1 MSLPLAPRMLQVSL
15 RECRLVFERLMQVI
29 RMEPGMV
36 PALRDCALYSA
47 ALGLSGFADLQRHLQ
62 LLEQNGPRSLS
73 MDQQGDEKRVDCAG
87 QHAWLVADTLLDVL
101 VDDFK
106 RNGEAQLLVVNLQE
120 PKELQV
126 IQALAERYGLSVAL
140 HQDAEGLLL
149 SARNRPH
156 QAQPWLDRIR
166 LTGLTVEAD
175 LWWKL
180 FHHANEALA
189 PDSFESRRHAGSIM
203 VDAQGQLIGRPD
215 EDETDLS
222 LLMAGIESGTTAP
235 TP

>member
-1 MSLPLAPRMLQVSL
+1 MSLSPTPRTLQVSL
-15 RECRLVFERLMQVI
+15 RECRLVFERLMQVV

-47 ALGLSGFADLQRHLQ
+47 ALNLGGFAELQRHLQ
-62 LLEQNGPRSLS
+62 LLEQSGPRALSL
-73 MDQQGDEKRVDCAG
+73 DNQIDVKRVDCAG
-87 QHAWLVADTLLDVL
+87 QHAWLVADTLLDL
-101 VDDFK
+101 LADDLK
-106 RNGEAQLLVVNLQE
+106 RHGEARLRVANVQE
-120 PKELQV
+120 PEELHV
-126 IQALAERYGLSVAL
+126 IKALAERYGLCIELASDT
-140 HQDAEGLLL
+140 QGLTLTAQHRTQAPTLL
-149 SARNRPH
+149 D
-156 QAQPWLDRIR
+156 QIR
-166 LTGLTVEAD
+166 LNGLKVEAA

-203 VDAQGQLIGRPD
+203 VDAKGRLVGRPD

-235 TP
+235 TH

>member
-1 MSLPLAPRMLQVSL
+1 MSLSPTPRTLQVSL

-29 RMEPGMV
+29 RVEPGMV

-47 ALGLSGFADLQRHLQ
+47 ALGLGGFAELQRHLQ
-62 LLEQNGPRSLS
+62 LLEQTGLQALSL
-73 MDQQGDEKRVDCAG
+73 DYQNDPKRVDCGG
-87 QHAWLVADTLLDVL
+87 QHAWLAADTLLDL
-101 VDDFK
+101 LADEFK
-106 RNGEAQLLVVNLQE
+106 RSGSAQLLVANLQE
-120 PKELQV
+120 PRELQV
-126 IQALAERYGLSVAL
+126 IQALAERYGLEVDIKD
-140 HQDAEGLLL
+140 DAQGLRLT
-149 SARNRPH
+149 ARHRTT
-156 QAQPWLDRIR
+156 QATSQLNSIR
-166 LTGLTVEAD
+166 LKGLNVEAA

>member
-1 MSLPLAPRMLQVSL
+1 MSLSPTPCTLQVSL

-47 ALGLSGFADLQRHLQ
+47 ALGLGGFGELQRHLK
-62 LLEQNGPRSLS
+62 LLESSAARALALTHDGAV
-73 MDQQGDEKRVDCAG
+73 KRLDCAG
-87 QHAWLVADTLLDVL
+87 QHAWRVADTALDVL
-101 VDDFK
+101 ADDFK
-106 RNGEAQLLVVNLQE
+106 RDGQAQLLVVDVLE
-120 PKELQV
+120 PRELQV
-126 IQALAERYGLSVAL
+126 IVALAERYGLSIHL
-140 HQDAEGLLL
+140 EPHAEGLSLTA
-149 SARNRPH
+149 SNRVSP
-156 QAQPWLDRIR
+156 APAWLDRLR
-166 LTGLTVEAD
+166 LEGLSVDAT
-175 LWWKL
+175 LWWQL

-203 VDAQGQLIGRPD
+203 VDADGRLVGRPD

>member
-1 MSLPLAPRMLQVSL
+1 MLQVSL

-47 ALGLSGFADLQRHLQ
+47 ALGLGGFAELQKHLQ
-62 LLEQNGPRSLS
+62 LLEKTGLLALSLQYQA
-73 MDQQGDEKRVDCAG
+73 DLKRVDCAG
-87 QHAWLVADTLLDVL
+87 QHAWLVADTLLDL
-101 VDDFK
+101 LADDLK
-106 RNGEAQLLVVNLQE
+106 RHGEARLLVVNLQE
-120 PKELQV
+120 PRELQV
-126 IQALAERYGLSVAL
+126 ITALAERYGLLVDL
-140 HQDAEGLLL
+140 EPHPEGLRL
-149 SARNRPH
+149 SARYRASP
-156 QAQPWLDRIR
+156 ASSWLDQIR
-166 LTGLTVEAD
+166 LNGLQVEAA
-175 LWWKL
+175 LWWTL

-203 VDAQGQLIGRPD
+203 VDAQGRLIGRPD

>member
-1 MSLPLAPRMLQVSL
+1 MSLTPTPRTLQVSL

-47 ALGLSGFADLQRHLQ
+47 ALDLGGFAELQRHLQ
-62 LLEQNGPRSLS
+62 LLEQSGLRALSLDNQNGI
-73 MDQQGDEKRVDCAG
+73 KRVDCAG
-87 QHAWLVADTLLDVL
+87 QHAWMVADTLLDVL
-101 VDDFK
+101 ADDLT
-106 RNGEAQLLVVNLQE
+106 RQGEARLRVVNLQE
-120 PKELQV
+120 PGELQV
-126 IQALAERYGLSVAL
+126 IQALAERYGLSIEITTGT
-140 HQDAEGLLL
+140 EGLSLTAQNRANRASSLL
-149 SARNRPH
+149 D
-156 QAQPWLDRIR
+156 LIR
-166 LTGLTVEAD
+166 LNGLKVDAA
-175 LWWKL
+175 LWWRL